1 MMKKIIFAAILMA
14 LSHPSS
20 AEEIIFKFDNAV
32 ALNMVR
38 VEIPAPI
45 EITRAQDDQV
55 RGELKIDLENPTKS
69 HGSVEV
75 DLEAI
80 KAMTFTDQDKNE
92 TQTEHMKNWFEIGP
106 DVKQDLR
113 EKNRWVRFVIKKIT
127 RVEPVYQKATLFKD
141 EIGTGRSFQ
150 LTAEGEMT
158 VHGITKSKT
167 IDLNLVIYD
176 IKEGGTRYVSAK
188 KVLML
193 RTQSPLLVSLKEHDV
208 KPRDTTGKFLAKALS
223 TVGLKISDEAQVF
236 LDLRAYQP
244 K

>member
-1 MMKKIIFAAILMA
+1 MKKIILAAIFMA
-14 LSHPSS
+14 LVHQAS
-20 AEEIIFKFDNAV
+20 AEEAVFKFDNEV

-45 EITRAQDDQV
+45 ETTRAQDDQV
-55 RGELKIDLENPTKS
+55 RGELKIDLENPTKTQ
-69 HGSVEV
+69 GIVEV

-80 KAMTFTDQDKNE
+80 KSMTFTDQDKNN

-106 DVKQDLR
+106 DVKSDLR
-113 EKNRWVRFVIKKIT
+113 EKNRWARFVIKKIIK
-127 RVEPVYQKATLFKD
+127 VEPGAYQKVTPFKD
-141 EIGTGRSFQ
+141 EIGTGRSFK
-150 LTAEGEMT
+150 LTAEGDFT

-167 IDLNLVIYD
+167 INLNLVIYE
-176 IKEGGTRYVSAK
+176 IKEGGTRYASAK
-188 KVLML
+188 KVMIL

-208 KPRDTTGKFLAKALS
+208 KPRDNTGKFLSKALS
-223 TVGLKISDEAQVF
+223 VVGLKISDEAHVA